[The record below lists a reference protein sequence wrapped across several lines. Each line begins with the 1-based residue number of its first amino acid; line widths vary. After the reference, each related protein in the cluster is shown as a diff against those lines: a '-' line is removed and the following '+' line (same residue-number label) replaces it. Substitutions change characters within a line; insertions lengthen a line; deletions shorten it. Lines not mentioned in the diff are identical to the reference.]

1 MKSFEIPIARW
12 QGVERQM
19 RCRLEELES
28 WRERFGAL
36 DERIK
41 DAVDSIRRS
50 DLPGLMD
57 SRADAPKAMYAV
69 VPQAGALEFA
79 RRHLREMAPLMR
91 YREVVRRIVNE
102 HDAMVVS
109 SDLLKEFHRC
119 VVGPD
124 APRAGQWKAVSN
136 FIPGFAA
143 DGRALFSIL
152 TTHPK
157 LVAEYMERLH
167 DRVNSLWRSGALHP
181 LLLASA
187 YSLDLLAIHPFAD
200 GNGRISRLVLLL
212 LLYKAGHFFG
222 RYVSLEGAMNRRGS
236 HVGALRTSLDGWPIA
251 QHDPS
256 CWCAFV
262 LDVVRDCYTCLSGRE
277 HALSASAAQIEN
289 LIASIRAL
297 PAVFRSEDLKALHPD
312 IPDTMVR
319 IVLNRMCKCGRLRVA
334 IPENQVLWQKASG
347 SV

>member
-1 MKSFEIPIARW
+1 MKSFEIPIERW
-12 QGVERQM
+12 QGLERQL

-28 WRERFGAL
+28 WRERFGTL
-36 DERIK
+36 DEKIQ
-41 DAVDSIRRS
+41 DAVDSLGRS

-57 SRADAPKAMYAV
+57 SRTDGPKARYAV

-79 RRHLREMAPLMR
+79 RRHHGESSPLTR
-91 YREVVRRIVNE
+91 YREVVGRIGDGHE
-102 HDAMVVS
+102 AMVVS
-109 SDLLKEFHRC
+109 SDLLKEFHRY

-124 APRAGQWKAVSN
+124 APGAGQWKAMSN

-157 LVAEYMERLH
+157 LVPEYLERLH
-167 DRVNSLWRSGALHP
+167 ERVNSLWGLGALHP
-181 LLLASA
+181 LLLAAA

-212 LLYKAGHFFG
+212 LLYKAGHLFG
-222 RYVSLEGAMNRRGS
+222 RYVSLEGALGRRGS
-236 HVGALRTSLDGWPIA
+236 HVVALRTSLDGWPIA

-256 CWCAFV
+256 VWCVFV
-262 LDVVRDCYTCLSGRE
+262 LDVLRDCYTCLSGRE
-277 HALSASAAQIEN
+277 HALSSTAAQIEN

-312 IPDTMVR
+312 IPDAMVR
-319 IVLNRMCKCGRLRVA
+319 IVLNRLRRCGKLQAA
-334 IPENQVLWQKASG
+334 IADNQVLWQKASAL
-347 SV
+347 V